1 MRALDA
7 PLMTDRFQLGSA
19 VRSRSWEWLIALRKR
34 LNVDMQLV
42 DDGQTS
48 LLTVSGEGNASI
60 EPVSP
65 AAPGIRMA
73 VSTAIRTRQPQAA
86 SVDRLQTVIVP
97 ITLDRTVT
105 GALIVARRTKEDQ
118 PLERV
123 RSELEAVGFWLATAI
138 EAHLQSP
145 PAAEGDLDRLSA
157 LCRLLSDASARR
169 SDRDLVGVFIE
180 TLAVWHDLEG
190 YGYVETTRGEY
201 ARDVALPGADPSTT
215 PAVIPRAV
223 LSEAD
228 DVSRLTR
235 SDADRLGFLSGDD
248 VALARVGEGPG
259 SWLIAVTGSMV
270 FEELPRLNL
279 YVALLDQA
287 IAGAMQGAT
296 AHLLAALSN
305 DLLTDSGRPEDQ
317 ARRVLEHLQSVLGT
331 TNAAFTVTTRTGT
344 PLLHVGASFTAAD
357 IAGGTD
363 GGKIVIV
370 RKDPTQYAM
379 ALVGAWSPQHH
390 VTQQESHVAEAVAD
404 LLESWVRRLV
414 KQSPQAGDRRVG
426 RRGFDEMLE
435 RMARDA
441 VQGGIPVTAVV
452 ISFTDAAFRPDV
464 TQTHVARL
472 REHLRGGDLVGRLG
486 EGDVG
491 VLLHDTVAAQGDAL
505 LARIQRL
512 LQRDGVPL
520 AQVSIGMASRSPGDP
535 MTGTLAQEARR
546 RARYQP
552 SDN

>member
-1 MRALDA
+1 
-7 PLMTDRFQLGSA
+7 
-19 VRSRSWEWLIALRKR
+19 
-34 LNVDMQLV
+34 MQ
-42 DDGQTS
+42 
-48 LLTVSGEGNASI
+48 A
-60 EPVSP
+60 
-65 AAPGIRMA
+65 
-73 VSTAIRTRQPQAA
+73 
-86 SVDRLQTVIVP
+86 
-97 ITLDRTVT
+97 
-105 GALIVARRTKEDQ
+105 
-118 PLERV
+118 
-123 RSELEAVGFWLATAI
+123 
-138 EAHLQSP
+138 
-145 PAAEGDLDRLSA
+145 
-157 LCRLLSDASARR
+157 
-169 SDRDLVGVFIE
+169 
-180 TLAVWHDLEG
+180 
-190 YGYVETTRGEY
+190 
-201 ARDVALPGADPSTT
+201 
-215 PAVIPRAV
+215 
-223 LSEAD
+223 
-228 DVSRLTR
+228 
-235 SDADRLGFLSGDD
+235 
-248 VALARVGEGPG
+248 
-259 SWLIAVTGSMV
+259 
-270 FEELPRLNL
+270 
-279 YVALLDQA
+279 
-287 IAGAMQGAT
+287 AT